1 MKKIV
6 INKKFKIISVVV
18 MLAVAILIVTLL
30 CVNFKKDTSYNL
42 SSYKMELSFNDEQKT
57 LTGTEEVTFV
67 NNYDNMFTYLY
78 LHLYPNAFREGA
90 KNRVVSSND
99 EDRAYP
105 NNVSYGNIT
114 IKSVSYE
121 GQDLTYAIEGE
132 DENILKVDLPCQVY
146 PEESITFSIEFEVK
160 LANINHRLGYG
171 NNTINLGN
179 FYPIICVYESGTG
192 FKTDLYHSNG
202 DPFYSECANYDVTIS
217 YPSNF
222 MLASSGNL
230 ISSAEE
236 NNITTSVMKENN
248 IRDFCLVL
256 SDIFQHSSVKVG
268 NTVINYYGYTNDKNL
283 EECLSIAEDALTTF
297 NSMFGQYPYSQ
308 LSVVKA
314 NFLHG
319 GMEYPNLVL
328 ISDDIAE
335 SDLAYVI
342 VHEIAHQWWY
352 GVVGNDEYSHAWMDE
367 GLAEYSTLLFFKENE
382 NYNENFSTLIENATQ
397 SYKTFVRVYQT
408 VTGEVDTSMNR
419 PLNEFNTEPEYVQC
433 TYTKG
438 LLMFDTIREMVG
450 GRKFIKALKKYY
462 EDFAYKNASPA
473 QMVASFIKSTGY
485 DLEDFFASWLNGEV
499 VIQ

>member
-192 FKTDLYHSNG
+192 FKTDLYH
-202 DPFYSECANYDVTIS
+202 
-217 YPSNF
+217 
-222 MLASSGNL
+222 
-230 ISSAEE
+230 
-236 NNITTSVMKENN
+236 
-248 IRDFCLVL
+248 
-256 SDIFQHSSVKVG
+256 
-268 NTVINYYGYTNDKNL
+268 
-283 EECLSIAEDALTTF
+283 
-297 NSMFGQYPYSQ
+297 
-308 LSVVKA
+308 
-314 NFLHG
+314 
-319 GMEYPNLVL
+319 
-328 ISDDIAE
+328 
-335 SDLAYVI
+335 
-342 VHEIAHQWWY
+342 
-352 GVVGNDEYSHAWMDE
+352 
-367 GLAEYSTLLFFKENE
+367 
-382 NYNENFSTLIENATQ
+382 
-397 SYKTFVRVYQT
+397 
-408 VTGEVDTSMNR
+408 
-419 PLNEFNTEPEYVQC
+419 
-433 TYTKG
+433 
-438 LLMFDTIREMVG
+438 
-450 GRKFIKALKKYY
+450 
-462 EDFAYKNASPA
+462 
-473 QMVASFIKSTGY
+473 
-485 DLEDFFASWLNGEV
+485 
-499 VIQ
+499 